1 LIEVYQGNC
10 GEQAGALVQRG
21 YSLFWTRCEGLK
33 GPPPCL
39 VHLVDENGQFC
50 GAISF
55 ASLGSA
61 DSEGARQT
69 VCRRSRR
76 GALATCCAVRL
87 AARAKVMTRELAPG
101 DVPLIVEREPRSS
114 AVSSRHPRKLYFVFP
129 LSEVQRACQ
138 AGLPDLQSFA
148 RCSSAGRPAAR
159 SYRPVVQVIYTD
171 LHIAGIVRRLA

>member
-101 DVPLIVEREPRSS
+101 DVPLIVEREPGL
-114 AVSSRHPRKLYFVFP
+114 VPSRAAIRGSFTLCFLSQKCSEPVKLVCQTCKASRDVLQQDGP
-129 LSEVQRACQ
+129 LLGRI
-138 AGLPDLQSFA
+138 GLS
-148 RCSSAGRPAAR
+148 CK
-159 SYRPVVQVIYTD
+159 
-171 LHIAGIVRRLA
+171 